1 MATNKFIMIGL
12 DDERS
17 KEIAE
22 ILGNSTSKK
31 IVGYLA
37 EVKEASEKD
46 ISDKLVIP
54 INTVEYNLN
63 KLIKAGLIEKT
74 KHFFWS
80 VKGKKI
86 DMYRLSN
93 RKIVISP
100 KTFIKGIVP
109 SVLAVIFGAL
119 GLKIFM
125 DRVNMGE
132 MDIVQRSL
140 SQDSYSSVAKI
151 GAEASG
157 VVSPSVSN
165 CIINFR
171 SNVSS
176 EIWLW
181 FLLGG
186 LFAILIFII
195 WNHFNS
201 KMKGGI

>member
-1 MATNKFIMIGL
+1 MADKFIMMGL

-31 IVGYLA
+31 IIAYLA
-37 EVKEASEKD
+37 EVKDASEKD

-63 KLIKAGLIEKT
+63 KLMKAGLIEKT

-86 DMYRLSN
+86 DMYRLSD
-93 RKIVISP
+93 RKIIISP
-100 KTFIKGIVP
+100 KTFVKGIVP
-109 SVLAVIFGAL
+109 SVLAVIFGAFGIKL
-119 GLKIFM
+119 FM
-125 DRVNMGE
+125 DRMNVNE
-132 MDIVQRSL
+132 MNVVQTSL
-140 SQDSYSSVAKI
+140 AKDSFSVAKTS
-151 GAEASG
+151 AESG
-157 VVSPSVSN
+157 MGVSPSISN
-165 CIINFR
+165 SIVNSC
-171 SNVSS
+171 SNLGS
-176 EIWLW
+176 ETWLW

-195 WNHFNS
+195 WNHFYL